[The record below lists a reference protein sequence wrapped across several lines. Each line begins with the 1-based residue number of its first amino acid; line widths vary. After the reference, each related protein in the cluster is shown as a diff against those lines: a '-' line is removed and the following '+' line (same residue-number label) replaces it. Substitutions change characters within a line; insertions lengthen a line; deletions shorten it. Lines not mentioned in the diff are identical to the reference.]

1 MRDDE
6 IRTGDKRIMTKFY
19 IGLNRYRYTYP
30 LKSRKQFLEAMSKR
44 SETGEVTEVF
54 MNNRLAFEYRKR
66 IWQ

>member
-1 MRDDE
+1 
-6 IRTGDKRIMTKFY
+6 MTKFY